1 VRCKLVKSK
10 ERDMTD
16 SLDRMN
22 QAMEAES
29 KALRELLEGM
39 QALNEKHTDLINM
52 QRNKTIFESLRD
64 SSSILSQMLQ
74 SIMDRHDKHST

>member
-1 VRCKLVKSK
+1 
-10 ERDMTD
+10 MTD

-22 QAMEAES
+22 KAMEAES

-74 SIMDRHDKHST
+74 SIMDRHDKHNT

>member
-1 VRCKLVKSK
+1 
-10 ERDMTD
+10 MTD

-22 QAMEAES
+22 QALEAES

-74 SIMDRHDKHST
+74 SIMDRHDKHNT

>member
-1 VRCKLVKSK
+1 
-10 ERDMTD
+10 MTD

-29 KALRELLEGM
+29 KALRELLESM
-39 QALNEKHTDLINM
+39 QALNEKHIDLINM
-52 QRNKTIFESLRD
+52 RRNKTIFESLRD

-74 SIMDRHDKHST
+74 SIMDRHEKRDT

>member
-1 VRCKLVKSK
+1 
-10 ERDMTD
+10 MTD
-16 SLDRMN
+16 NLERMN

-39 QALNEKHTDLINM
+39 QALNEKHIDLINM
-52 QRNKTIFESLRD
+52 RRNKTIFESLMD

-74 SIMDRHDKHST
+74 SIMDRHEKRDT

>member
-1 VRCKLVKSK
+1 
-10 ERDMTD
+10 MTD
-16 SLDRMN
+16 NLERMN

-39 QALNEKHTDLINM
+39 QALNEKHIDLINM
-52 QRNKTIFESLRD
+52 RRNKTIFESLRD

-74 SIMDRHDKHST
+74 SIMDRHEKRDT

>member
-1 VRCKLVKSK
+1 
-10 ERDMTD
+10 MTD
-16 SLDRMN
+16 NLERMN

-39 QALNEKHTDLINM
+39 QALNEKHIDLINM
-52 QRNKTIFESLRD
+52 RRNKTIFESLMD

-74 SIMDRHDKHST
+74 SIMDRHEKRNT

>member
-1 VRCKLVKSK
+1 
-10 ERDMTD
+10 MTD

-22 QAMEAES
+22 QALEAES

-74 SIMDRHDKHST
+74 SIMDRHDNHST

>member
-1 VRCKLVKSK
+1 
-10 ERDMTD
+10 MTD
-16 SLDRMN
+16 SLERMN

-39 QALNEKHTDLINM
+39 QALNEKHIDLINM
-52 QRNKTIFESLRD
+52 RRNKTIFESLMD

-74 SIMDRHDKHST
+74 SIMDRHEKRDT

>member
-1 VRCKLVKSK
+1 
-10 ERDMTD
+10 MTD
-16 SLDRMN
+16 NLDRMN

-39 QALNEKHTDLINM
+39 QALNEKHIDLINM
-52 QRNKTIFESLRD
+52 RRNKTIFESLMD

-74 SIMDRHDKHST
+74 SIMDRHEKRDT

>member
-1 VRCKLVKSK
+1 
-10 ERDMTD
+10 MTD
-16 SLDRMN
+16 SLERMN

-39 QALNEKHTDLINM
+39 QALNEKHIDLINM
-52 QRNKTIFESLRD
+52 QRNKTIFESLMD

-74 SIMDRHDKHST
+74 SIMDRHEKRSP

>member
-1 VRCKLVKSK
+1 
-10 ERDMTD
+10 MTD

>member
-1 VRCKLVKSK
+1 
-10 ERDMTD
+10 MTD
-16 SLDRMN
+16 NLERMN

-39 QALNEKHTDLINM
+39 QALNEKHIDLINM
-52 QRNKTIFESLRD
+52 QRNKTIFESLMD

-74 SIMDRHDKHST
+74 SIMDRHEKRDT

>member
-1 VRCKLVKSK
+1 
-10 ERDMTD
+10 MTD
-16 SLDRMN
+16 SLERMN

-39 QALNEKHTDLINM
+39 QALNEKHIDLINM
-52 QRNKTIFESLRD
+52 RRNKTIFESLRD

-74 SIMDRHDKHST
+74 SIMDRHEKRDT

>member
-1 VRCKLVKSK
+1 
-10 ERDMTD
+10 MTD
-16 SLDRMN
+16 NLEKMN

-39 QALNEKHTDLINM
+39 QALNEKHIDLINM
-52 QRNKTIFESLRD
+52 RRNKTIFESLMD

-74 SIMDRHDKHST
+74 SIMDRHEKRNT

>member
-1 VRCKLVKSK
+1 
-10 ERDMTD
+10 MTD
-16 SLDRMN
+16 SLERMN

-39 QALNEKHTDLINM
+39 QALNEKHIDLINM
-52 QRNKTIFESLRD
+52 QRNKTIFESLMD

-74 SIMDRHDKHST
+74 SIMDRHEKRDT